1 MFTTRLHS
9 SLLLLC
15 LCVICAFIS
24 TPADAA
30 TPAQKAPATDVPGTK
45 DSPLPMGENL
55 EGEADIF
62 LDTDPSDHED
72 GNDTDHGGDLPV
84 KVGETTPPPTASSP
98 GKV

>member
-1 MFTTRLHS
+1 MFTTRLPS

-15 LCVICAFIS
+15 LCVICGFIS

-30 TPAQKAPATDVPGTK
+30 TPAQKDPPTDVPSTK
-45 DSPLPMGENL
+45 DSPLSMGGNF

-62 LDTDPSDHED
+62 LDTDPSHHED
-72 GNDTDHGGDLPV
+72 ASDPDHGADL